1 MLILIKKIYRSI
13 RDMNRVMNAFKFKY
27 KLMEEHV
34 NSVDL
39 MAITVLQIYAP
50 EIYEYGRMGAYRNS
64 GY

>member
-1 MLILIKKIYRSI
+1 
-13 RDMNRVMNAFKFKY
+13 MNRVMNAFKFKY
-27 KLMEEHV
+27 KLMEENV

>member
-27 KLMEEHV
+27 KLMEENV

-39 MAITVLQIYAP
+39 M